1 MAEHSPYSSSLAC
14 QMGQRSLKMT
24 SSRVE
29 QATVA
34 LRSVQLLAR
43 AAAIVAAA
51 INSTVVGAW

>member
-1 MAEHSPYSSSLAC
+1 
-14 QMGQRSLKMT
+14 MT

-29 QATVA
+29 KAMVA